1 MHHPGVNLM
10 EEDFMAHKE
19 DPGEHVLD
27 HGIATCAPLVKGIE
41 QLSTSQPLVLDVTHQ
56 LGERRERL

>member
-1 MHHPGVNLM
+1 M

-56 LGERRERL
+56 LGERRE